1 MVGVVSAVEED
12 RCARDAASD
21 DLRAWPRGPNGRAG
35 RLMEDWTPGW
45 LSLTVEDTKGR
56 VADTDRIWNATARLG
71 TFCGNAAG

>member
-1 MVGVVSAVEED
+1 
-12 RCARDAASD
+12 
-21 DLRAWPRGPNGRAG
+21 
-35 RLMEDWTPGW
+35 MEDWTPGW